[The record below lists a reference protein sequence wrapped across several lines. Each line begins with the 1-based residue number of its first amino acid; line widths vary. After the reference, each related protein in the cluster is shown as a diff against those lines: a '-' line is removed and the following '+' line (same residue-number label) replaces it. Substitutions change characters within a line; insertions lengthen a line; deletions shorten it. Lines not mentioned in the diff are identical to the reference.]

1 MKNRIAELRKAKK
14 LTLRDI
20 AARLGVTQGYVSQL
34 QHKKALP
41 AAHRNKLAQAFGVAA
56 DEAAA
61 LDEKAIVRPRRK
73 AAKAGAGRGGGGGA
87 RPAGLASA
95 IAAAEDAVGRI
106 AAALGAEERELLDLL
121 PRISP
126 ANRRVLMT
134 LARSFVAGR

>member
-14 LTLRDI
+14 LTLRDV
-20 AARLGVTQGYVSQL
+20 AARLGVTEGYVSQL

-56 DEAAA
+56 DEVAA

-73 AAKAGAGRGGGGGA
+73 AAKAGVGRGGA

-106 AAALGAEERELLDLL
+106 AAALGAEERELLGLL